1 MSDPFNTPVPDELS
15 SIINVT
21 SVYNQPVPKESS
33 TNTLSSPTVQVPD
46 ELNNLV
52 NSKDSLALKSNSYSL
67 TDLENDEEFNKTAA
81 RFLQSVGE
89 KSLYGKDED
98 IFEYLRDSDWSL
110 GSALTRSMEVNNWTE
125 QEKNDYRYLRDK
137 FDNSDITSL
146 KHRLK
151 AITNVTSDIIF
162 DPFTLAAV
170 LATPFTGGQS
180 LTGRVVAGKA
190 AQTSLKELTRHQIAS
205 QAGKYVAVEGMAW
218 EGAHNYFN
226 QKLNTKLGLQG
237 AGIDVLSVAGSA
249 ATGGVL
255 GGAVGYGISRA
266 APILGK
272 GLQETKRFLNKTF
285 KYSNEQ
291 DVIKEGAKPREEVLK
306 EHRLDNVHYGRGPIG
321 TAAEYLVEK
330 PTTKFIRYAKGSKT
344 LQDLLSRFRYDWD
357 SAILPLEASTTPSK
371 TLKTR
376 KANRVRGK
384 SYGLAQAERQ
394 YGYITPMRQALQTLD
409 RGGFM
414 ANVST
419 TDNNLLWHLL
429 TNPKQTKYQGK
440 TIPKHI
446 IKTSKELKSLLDIGF
461 TDGLKAK
468 VFTAGQKIKSYLPRR
483 FNHSQ
488 VNANRSE
495 LEGYII
501 EYGYADPKIE
511 YSSKDYITGVD
522 AMGKERE
529 ILSNEALPI
538 DIDSFGVNF
547 ETLAGGNLD
556 DARQLKAEAIVDNML
571 EFKYTPFDFLN
582 RSKRMGGGYGFMRTR
597 VFDKIPD
604 EKLAPFLDTN
614 VESILTDYFTH
625 LSQAV
630 ERSNFFGKN
639 PDEFNER
646 FLVKIR
652 EELRTSGMPKT
663 EIKKLE
669 TDLSTMYGR
678 VTGVEVP
685 RINNKVGGAASE
697 WGRLANQMAHLSLAT
712 LSSVTEPLILL
723 SRVGVKD
730 SPLVVKDVA
739 KALAQGTGKML
750 DRSLQTIKRTAGK
763 PFGYTQKGSQAF
775 KDLDDETWSE
785 VYKVGLSMEQAVMDR
800 IEGMYGDAFES
811 KGARFLQNT
820 FFQANIL
827 TQWTGAV
834 QLASFT
840 TGKRLITENLGK
852 LYRHNTKENVLSKS
866 KYNLLRDQLWELG
879 VDDQLG
885 VKWYKNSLKNNEL
898 DYSKSTTGSNKYFYD
913 NHVSSGASRFTKEI
927 ILNPNTAE
935 ANRPL
940 WFSHPAGQIL
950 MQFVGYPT
958 VFNNTVLKKFAQNLT
973 TQQAPETLA
982 TVLLMTGGAVIGN
995 AIRSDG
1001 KSLEKP
1007 DGEIIADAVQR
1018 WGGLGPLEYGKRFQ
1032 INAEYGG
1039 GMFGALAKLPPGAIP
1054 QDLVDSVLY
1063 RQGLAEV
1070 GTKNLPGY
1078 SAYDF
1083 AFGEGTRKELVEDA
1097 RDYDSEIARAL
1108 GWKPPVLKE
1117 GEFVQSGEAIRA
1129 GNAKGGLVYNVL
1141 NVHPEPDEVKIRGVN
1156 ATYNDVAGIVLQDE
1170 EDRKTFASG
1179 ALVRL
1184 AKPFFNNIG
1193 KEVIDLTKYVTNEIS
1208 KAPPPFKS
1216 TQDEP
1221 LSYLSDVDAKD
1232 FNNKSYSMT
1241 TDTYLRPMVKNPTD
1255 YDHLADF
1262 YLNRNP
1268 GVTLFN
1274 TRSPTS
1280 DQAEEIIDTDVD
1292 YKNLEM
1298 VEGVLRLKN
1307 PFKIDSKLFDE
1318 RDGSESTNQFIKKVF
1333 ALKLPKQM
1341 FYRSQYMGDAIAN
1354 FGKIVRKNKNLR
1366 RLQQRQVDEGE
1377 GFDDIKRFDD
1387 PNYFKTGQKNYSM
1400 RTENEMTDFFDTLLS
1415 QAKQNKG
1422 FVGLTNRFL
1431 EINRAVAD
1439 APSPQTA
1446 DVDIFDQTQMAEV
1459 VPINKLNKFFK
1470 DMEDFDA
1477 IYQDSLKLLDQKI
1490 DKLPAKTKKDLPFL
1504 TDDEIT
1510 NGLRGPEAARIYEDK
1525 NLLNNVGSVYQS
1537 YKIKDLLEGLG
1548 FDGYTI
1554 LDPNNLDSDIM
1565 AQVFNPSQFKA
1576 IGKSS
1581 MLPKEMPTQ
1590 TELGFVKETPLYNI
1604 RNYLPVFSDSI
1615 NSLEKANLPNQMD
1628 LNTATDRVKSLP
1640 GLKAVEKNKI
1650 IEVLQQMEIDY
1661 RLEEPADQYDGPNK
1675 VYTKDLLRM
1684 IMESNSN
1691 EFMGLTVK
1699 TQKTP
1704 SYFSAF
1710 VAEDSSRELVE
1721 QLDPKMHIIKGGYK
1735 IRDLVEEYENS
1746 LDESLREIVNER
1758 QMAHTMEADSIS
1770 FAIRS
1775 KRKDKNNTEGYVIDQ
1790 LQTDLN
1796 PIAKELPFK
1805 EALFK
1810 FPVYS
1815 VLKEAAQNNIK
1826 QVSLVDPISVM
1837 SIESIGLSTS
1847 KANAIYS
1854 TPKFLEMFPV
1864 SKESL
1869 TIGTNKKKG
1878 LGYLAFESIIKDL
1891 GEDPTK
1897 VLSYKKYPNFGVK
1910 GYVPKDDPPIKYA
1923 KVNED
1928 GEAVVSFASSEGART
1943 PSNEEGFTKDFD
1955 INRFMELRKKY
1966 RMTASG
1972 PKPIDPNLNK
1982 EFVMAGK
1989 NNKLNTPK
1997 ILDMIEELVEF
2008 KQLSKKVADNNEG
2021 SVQTKYSLEPNWD
2034 IGDPDTFIPNEGF
2047 VNESGPD
2054 DYLGDIGGLFT
2065 QDIPLLTITLTD
2077 EMIKKLLEDTAPIR
2091 MSKVTGGLVNRMIER
2106 KRK

>member
-1 MSDPFNTPVPDELS
+1 MADPFNTPVSDDLAS
-15 SIINVT
+15 LINVEPLYTPIKPEPIT
-21 SVYNQPVPKESS
+21 SPSFSE
-33 TNTLSSPTVQVPD
+33 PTVKVSPKL
-46 ELNNLV
+46 ENIVGSPESLTLKANN
-52 NSKDSLALKSNSYSL
+52 YSL
-67 TDLENDEEFNKTAA
+67 TDLENDEEFNQTAA

-89 KSLYGKDED
+89 KSLYGTDED

-110 GSALTRSMEVNNWTE
+110 GSALTRSMQTGSWTE
-125 QEKNDYRYLRDK
+125 EDKNDYRYLRDK
-137 FDNSDITSL
+137 FDSADIKSL
-146 KHRLK
+146 RHRLK
-151 AITNVTSDIIF
+151 AITDVTSDIVF
-162 DPFTLAAV
+162 DPFTLTAV

-180 LTGRVVAGKA
+180 LAGRVVAGKA
-190 AQTSLKELTRHQIAS
+190 AQTSLKELTRHQIAK
-205 QAGKYVAVEGMAW
+205 QAGKYTAVEGMAW

-226 QKLNTKLGLQG
+226 QKLDTSLGLQSSD
-237 AGIDVLSVAGSA
+237 IDVLSVAGSA
-249 ATGGVL
+249 VTGGVF
-255 GGAVGYGISRA
+255 GGTLGYGISRA
-266 APILGK
+266 APVLGK
-272 GLQETKRFLNKTF
+272 GLTETKRFLEKTF

-291 DVIKEGAKPREEVLK
+291 DIIKEGTKPRKDIIK
-306 EHRLDNVHYGRGPIG
+306 ENRLDNIHYGRNPLG
-321 TAAEYLVEK
+321 TVAEYLVEK
-330 PTTKFIRYAKGSKT
+330 PTTKFIKYAKGSKT
-344 LQDLLSRFRYDWD
+344 LQDLLGRFRYDWD
-357 SAILPLEASTTPSK
+357 SAIIPSE
-371 TLKTR
+371 TKTR
-376 KANRVRGK
+376 QANKVREQ
-384 SYGLAQAERQ
+384 SYGLAQAQRQ
-394 YGYITPMRQALQTLD
+394 YGYITTMRKALQTLNRD
-409 RGGFM
+409 GFM
-414 ANVST
+414 AQLT
-419 TDNNLLWHLL
+419 TKDNNLLLHLL
-429 TNPKQTKYQGK
+429 RNPNETTYKGK
-440 TIPKHI
+440 PIEKHLVKASREI
-446 IKTSKELKSLLDIGF
+446 KELMNQSFLDGNKSKIFDSRQ
-461 TDGLKAK
+461 K
-468 VFTAGQKIKSYLPRR
+468 VKNYFPRK

-488 VNANRSE
+488 VNGNRSE
-495 LEGYII
+495 LEELII
-501 EYGYADPKIE
+501 QYGHADPKMN
-511 YSSKDYITGVD
+511 YAGKDYVTGVT
-522 AMGKERE
+522 ATGKETQ
-529 ILSNEALPI
+529 ILSNEAEPI

-556 DARQLKAEAIVDNML
+556 EAKRLKAEAIVDQML

-582 RSKRMGGGYGFMRTR
+582 RKKLAGGGYGFMKQR
-597 VFDKIPD
+597 VFQNIPD
-604 EKLAPFLDTN
+604 EKLAPFLDNN
-614 VESILTDYFTH
+614 VESVLTDYFTH

-630 ERSNFFGKN
+630 ERSNFFGKTKE
-639 PDEFNER
+639 EFGDR

-652 EELRTSGMPKT
+652 QELRASGMPKT
-663 EIKKLE
+663 QIKNLE
-669 TDLSTMYGR
+669 EDLGTMYER

-685 RINNKVGGAASE
+685 RINNKVAGAASE
-697 WGRLANQMAHLSLAT
+697 WGRLANQMAHLPLAT

-723 SRVGVKD
+723 ARVGIKD
-730 SPLVVKDVA
+730 SPLVVRDVA
-739 KALAQGTGKML
+739 SALTKGTAKML

-763 PFGYTQKGSQAF
+763 PFGYKQTGSQAF

-785 VYKVGLSMEQAVMDR
+785 VYKTGLSMEQAVMDR
-800 IEGMYGDAFES
+800 IEGMYGEAFES
-811 KGARFLQNT
+811 PGARFLQNI
-820 FFQANIL
+820 FFQSNLL

-840 TGKRLITENLGK
+840 TGKRLITENLEK
-852 LYRHNTKENVLSKS
+852 LYKHSTKENVLSNS
-866 KYNLLRDQLWELG
+866 KYKLLRNQLWELG
-879 VDDQLG
+879 VDETQG
-885 VKWYKNSLKNNEL
+885 IKWYKNSLKGDTL
-898 DYSKSTTGSNKYFYD
+898 DFSKSTTGRNKYFYD
-913 NHVSSGASRFTKEI
+913 NHISAGANRFTKEV
-927 ILNPNTAE
+927 ILNPNMAE

-958 VFNNTVLKKFAQNLT
+958 VFNNTVLKKFAQNMST
-973 TQQAPETLA
+973 PQAPQTVA
-982 TVLLMTGGAVIGN
+982 TMLLMTGGAIIGN

-1001 KSLEKP
+1001 KSLEKS
-1007 DGEIIADAVQR
+1007 DGEIIAEAVQR

-1032 INAEYGG
+1032 TNAELGG
-1039 GMFGALAKLPPGAIP
+1039 GMFGAIAKLPPGAIP
-1054 QDLVDSVLY
+1054 QDFVDSVLY

-1070 GTKNLPGY
+1070 FTKNLPGY

-1083 AFGEGTRKELVEDA
+1083 VLGEGTRAELKEDA
-1097 RDYDSEIARAL
+1097 RDVDKDIARAL
-1108 GWKPPVLKE
+1108 GWKPPILKE
-1117 GEFVQSGEAIRA
+1117 GEFVQTGEAVRDS
-1129 GNAKGGLVYNVL
+1129 NARGGLVYNVS
-1141 NVHPEPDEVKIRGVN
+1141 NVHPEPDEVKMRGVN

-1184 AKPFFNNIG
+1184 TKPLFSNIG
-1193 KEVIDLTKYVTNEIS
+1193 KEVIDLTKYVTNQIS

-1274 TRSPTS
+1274 TRNPTS

-1333 ALKLPKQM
+1333 ALQLPKQM
-1341 FYRSQYMGDAIAN
+1341 FYKSQYMGDAIAN
-1354 FGKIVRKNKNLR
+1354 FGRIVRKNKNLKK
-1366 RLQQRQVDEGE
+1366 LQRRQVEEGE
-1377 GFDDIKRFDD
+1377 GFDYIKRFDD
-1387 PNYFKTGQKNYSM
+1387 PNYFKTGQENYSM

-1422 FVGLTNRFL
+1422 FVGLTDDYMNVSSGSRNN
-1431 EINRAVAD
+1431 IVSPAN

-1477 IYQDSLKLLDQKI
+1477 IYQDSLKVLDQKI

-1554 LDPNNLDSDIM
+1554 LDPNNPDSDIM

-1576 IGKSS
+1576 IGKAS
-1581 MLPKEMPTQ
+1581 MVPKELPTQ

-1640 GLKAVEKNKI
+1640 NLKAIEKDKI
-1650 IEVLQQMEIDY
+1650 IEVLEQMDIDY
-1661 RLEEPADQYDGPNK
+1661 KEENPFGPDRVYDK
-1675 VYTKDLLRM
+1675 ALLKI
-1684 IMESNSN
+1684 IMEGNSN
-1691 EFMGLTVK
+1691 EFMNLTVK

-1721 QLDPKMHIIKGGYK
+1721 QLDPKMHIIKGGQK
-1735 IRDLVEEYENS
+1735 IRNLIEYSNDAVE
-1746 LDESLREIVNER
+1746 DEQLGLIRDK

-1805 EALFK
+1805 DALFK

-1837 SIESIGLSTS
+1837 SIDSIGLSTS

-1897 VLSYKKYPNFGVK
+1897 VLSYKKYPKFAVR

-1966 RMTASG
+1966 RMTAAG

-2008 KQLSKKVADNNEG
+2008 KNLSKKITDNNEG
-2021 SVQTKYSLEPNWD
+2021 SVQTKYSLEPNFKNF

-2054 DYLGDIGGLFT
+2054 DYLGDIGGVFI

-2077 EMIKKLLEDTAPIR
+2077 EIIKKLLEDTAPIR
-2091 MSKVTGGLVNRMIER
+2091 MSKVTGGLVNKMIKR